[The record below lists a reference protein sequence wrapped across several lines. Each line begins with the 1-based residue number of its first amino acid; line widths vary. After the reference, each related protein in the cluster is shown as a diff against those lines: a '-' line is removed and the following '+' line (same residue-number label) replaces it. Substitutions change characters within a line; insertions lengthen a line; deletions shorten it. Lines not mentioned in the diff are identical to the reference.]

1 MNKVKSLSQQNL
13 SLLLAI
19 YIGIFLN
26 LSVFYRRF
34 DSLAHGLQGIKLI
47 SAVTEVIAIVLFTFF
62 IMRLVSLGGRLFY
75 RIVASLL
82 VLISVAASYYMTFFN
97 VVIGYGIVVS
107 VMTTDTD
114 LSKEV
119 VGLHFVLWMVALSA
133 LPLLLI
139 WKNSLRY
146 TLIEQLKTP
155 VIASNRCWSC
165 WRWWRWSGCR
175 CVCWTT
181 SKACKRSSPTSIC
194 RATAAWWRTRTCR
207 LTGCRRWGCSPIPAM
222 TKVRI
227 RARCSIRA
235 NTSPMCRRRTST
247 IPTWCSSSA
256 RPRAGITWACW
267 ATSAIL
273 RRACRKRRIWW
284 RSAASLATPPLLS
297 LRCMFVRE
305 DGTEDNP
312 QRTLKEQNVFAVMKE
327 LGFSSELFAMQ
338 SEVWFYNNT
347 EVDNYAFREM
357 IASEKRNDGKAVD
370 DMLLVDEMKES
381 LARYPKGKHLVI
393 LHTKGSHYL
402 YSQRYPRSYARYQP
416 ECMGWMTPAPRRS

>member
-34 DSLAHGLQGIKLI
+34 DSLAHGIQGIKLI

-107 VMTTDTD
+107 VMTTDID

-155 VIASNRCWSC
+155 GHRIKPLLVLLAVVALVWLPLRMLDDEQSVQEKLSNVDLPSYGGVVALANTTRRQPASFAARKILKVPRMLLSINEPQKSASGEGSAARCNTVSILAQAA
-165 WRWWRWSGCR
+165 RQASRSAMLKLMTSSPGCR
-175 CVCWTT
+175 
-181 SKACKRSSPTSIC
+181 SRS
-194 RATAAWWRTRTCR
+194 R
-207 LTGCRRWGCSPIPAM
+207 LTS
-222 TKVRI
+222 
-227 RARCSIRA
+227 
-235 NTSPMCRRRTST
+235 
-247 IPTWCSSSA
+247 
-256 RPRAGITWACW
+256 
-267 ATSAIL
+267 
-273 RRACRKRRIWW
+273 
-284 RSAASLATPPLLS
+284 RSA
-297 LRCMFVRE
+297 
-305 DGTEDNP
+305 N
-312 QRTLKEQNVFAVMKE
+312 
-327 LGFSSELFAMQ
+327 
-338 SEVWFYNNT
+338 
-347 EVDNYAFREM
+347 
-357 IASEKRNDGKAVD
+357 
-370 DMLLVDEMKES
+370 
-381 LARYPKGKHLVI
+381 
-393 LHTKGSHYL
+393 
-402 YSQRYPRSYARYQP
+402 RS
-416 ECMGWMTPAPRRS
+416 G